1 MESKITQA
9 IDLKYEPVAI
19 LWTDERPEKAL
30 GFKEG
35 KCGCVMWMLAN
46 AAKGRTAAFDNKT
59 YGCWGGGVGLGFGNQ
74 YLHFPGGI
82 ECFYPFLSTGNEDW
96 ETGRAM
102 AEKLESAVGKNF
114 LEEFRHGEGYIKTP
128 KLVKRFIDTMPI
140 MEVPKKYVV
149 FKPLTDVDPEREQPH
164 VIVFLA
170 DPDQLSALVVLANYG
185 RDDNENVIAPFAA
198 GCQQIGIFP
207 YREARSERPRAIIGL
222 TDLSARKN
230 LKKQLDRNVL
240 SFAVP
245 WEMFK
250 EMEDNVEGSFLQK
263 ETWRSLKESGLADKA
278 DAGPQAVLP
287 QRQKG
292 MS

>member
-1 MESKITQA
+1 MMESKITQA

-35 KCGCVMWMLAN
+35 KWACVMWLLAN
-46 AAKGRTAAFDNKT
+46 AAKGKTAAFSKET

-74 YLHFPGGI
+74 YLNFPGGI
-82 ECFYPFLSTGNEDW
+82 ECFYPFLSTGNDNW
-96 ETGRAM
+96 QKGRDM
-102 AEKLESAVGKNF
+102 AEKLQSAAGKDF
-114 LEEFRHGEGYIKTP
+114 MEEFRHGEGYMKSP
-128 KLVKRFIDTMPI
+128 KLVKEFIDSMPI
-140 MEVPKKYVV
+140 MEIPKKYVV
-149 FKPLTDVDPEREQPH
+149 FKPLTDVDPERERPQ
-164 VIVFLA
+164 VVAFLA

-185 RDDNENVIAPFAA
+185 RKGTENVITPFAA

-207 YREARSERPRAIIGL
+207 YREARSERPRAVIGL

-245 WEMFK
+245 WKMFL
-250 EMEDNVEGSFLQK
+250 EMEDNVEGSFLQRW
-263 ETWRSLKESGLADKA
+263 TWKTLQISG
-278 DAGPQAVLP
+278 
-287 QRQKG
+287 RN
-292 MS
+292 S